1 VENLY
6 PIAVQFVDDAFE
18 ESVTGLFSIS
28 SETTIAKKPS
38 CRFRIY

>member
-6 PIAVQFVDDAFE
+6 PIAVQFVDDDAFE

-28 SETTIAKKPS
+28 SEKNNNNNNNVET
-38 CRFRIY
+38 

>member
-28 SETTIAKKPS
+28 SERYNNNKNNNVET
-38 CRFRIY
+38 